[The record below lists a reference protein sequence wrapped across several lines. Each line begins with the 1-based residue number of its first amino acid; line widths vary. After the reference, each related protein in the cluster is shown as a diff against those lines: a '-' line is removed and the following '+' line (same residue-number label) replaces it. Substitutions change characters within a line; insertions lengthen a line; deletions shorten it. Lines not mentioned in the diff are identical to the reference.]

1 MDWQARLTERRVS
14 FQKGASCSLTKLTEP
29 LPEVTS
35 VSSVSSVSSL
45 TKPTEPTA
53 GTSVSSVSL
62 QDGRF
67 QNIDVAALRARLFN
81 LADAEDI
88 DPAHVAALTAADL
101 EDCVGESD
109 DFLRS
114 YLAALA
120 DSALRN
126 RGHVPEGAT
135 AAALCA
141 HCGPI
146 WLHPSV
152 AAVAPVVAGWPRVL
166 GCPWCHVANAAA
178 IPRPSVTCGACRHFM
193 RDTVNPA
200 EGIGRCARGVTPR
213 SEEPTVYPKAQRRCA
228 QFRA

>member
-1 MDWQARLTERRVS
+1 MTPAALIGDLQGIGARLIRHGDRLRIES
-14 FQKGASCSLTKLTEP
+14 PGP
-29 LPEVTS
+29 IPEGLRDELVAH
-35 VSSVSSVSSL
+35 
-45 TKPTEPTA
+45 KPMLMTY
-53 GTSVSSVSL
+53 V
-62 QDGRF
+62 R
-67 QNIDVAALRARLFN
+67 LRE
-81 LADAEDI
+81 LADAEGI

-213 SEEPTVYPKAQRRCA
+213 SEESALYPRAQRRCA